1 MNWFFFCA
9 LSVFALA
16 AAELTQQYL
25 LNKKDREIDER
36 VSGFLTFFI
45 PACLMAPFVF
55 IHYRTELFLL
65 LQPNMLP
72 YFLGACIA
80 GAFGTTF
87 YLRSFK
93 VESISYSVILVSSSA
108 IFSTILGI
116 LVFHEASNFLKFS
129 GIFLILL
136 AIFLSNVKNEKFQ
149 KASLWG
155 LVAGFFYGTMYVFD
169 KYLVLEVDPFVYIF
183 WSFLFTSCFLFLRKP
198 AYIFGKIATLRL
210 LDIRNIFL
218 SGIAYLIY
226 NLFTFLSYIYGG
238 EVGKVDAINN
248 SQIFLIILFEIAI
261 LKQKQNVFRKLGS
274 FLLAIIGIYILSSY

>member
-16 AAELTQQYL
+16 VAELTQQYL
-25 LNKKDREIDER
+25 LNRKGFEIDER

-55 IHYRTELFLL
+55 IYYRAEVFLL
-65 LQPNMLP
+65 MSPIILP

-116 LVFHEASNFLKFS
+116 FVFHETSNLLKFS
-129 GIFLILL
+129 GIFMILL

-155 LVAGFFYGTMYVFD
+155 LAAGFFYGTMYVFD
-169 KYLVLEVDPFVYIF
+169 KFLVLEVDPFVYIF
-183 WSFLFTSCFLFLRKP
+183 WSFLFTSTFLFLRNP
-198 AYIFGKIATLRL
+198 MYIFGKITDLRIV
-210 LDIRNIFL
+210 DVKNIL
-218 SGIAYLIY
+218 ISGIAYLIY

-248 SQIFLIILFEIAI
+248 SQIFLIILFEIVV
-261 LKQKQNVFRKLGS
+261 LKQQQNVFRKLGS
-274 FLLAIIGIYILSSY
+274 FLLAIIGIYILSSF